1 MGFEACGHQRLQV
14 AVSDSLMTQ
23 ICVISFLR
31 LQIAVSDSLMT
42 QMCVKSSLEDNE
54 WLDTKM
60 CQIKIRDCNFLV
72 LTHFCVI
79 VDPSMQFPWR
89 LKKWPDGTPLMIPM
103 GFLTSCDIFSNQL
116 SAIINVSMQEIR
128 KHLRSNGPFG
138 KRLTGG
144 SGGGRSSKAAKSS
157 RGDEA
162 GIPPN
167 SVECKCNMRYVRS
180 KAQNWI
186 LWRC

>member
-1 MGFEACGHQRLQV
+1 MGYQASGHQRLQV

-54 WLDTKM
+54 RLDSKM

-89 LKKWPDGTPLMIPM
+89 LKNGLMAPPCSRPTPYFQFQPDTQP
-103 GFLTSCDIFSNQL
+103 
-116 SAIINVSMQEIR
+116 
-128 KHLRSNGPFG
+128 
-138 KRLTGG
+138 
-144 SGGGRSSKAAKSS
+144 
-157 RGDEA
+157 A
-162 GIPPN
+162 GISAN
-167 SVECKCNMRYVRS
+167 ERALYKLS
-180 KAQNWI
+180 
-186 LWRC
+186 RCVARRLHASRQRQQRV

>member
-1 MGFEACGHQRLQV
+1 MGYEACGHQRLQV

-89 LKKWPDGTPLMIPM
+89 LKNGLMAPP
-103 GFLTSCDIFSNQL
+103 CPV
-116 SAIINVSMQEIR
+116 AICS
-128 KHLRSNGPFG
+128 
-138 KRLTGG
+138 
-144 SGGGRSSKAAKSS
+144 
-157 RGDEA
+157 
-162 GIPPN
+162 
-167 SVECKCNMRYVRS
+167 
-180 KAQNWI
+180 
-186 LWRC
+186 